1 MKNTKGISPVVSDL
15 LLATIVV
22 AAFAIVYAATTGIT
36 TQMYNYFSDTFNRIT
51 EDLIIEEAY
60 IKSGNETV
68 TLYIRNIGEITSKIT
83 SIYCNGT
90 LIDQVYGELTIKK
103 NKLTII
109 KIKLPKKPSPYAPQE
124 ITIATALG
132 SKFTARLITQP

>member
-1 MKNTKGISPVVSDL
+1 MKEIKGVSPVVSDL

-22 AAFAIVYAATTGIT
+22 AAFAIVYATTTGIT

-60 IKSGNETV
+60 VKSGNETV
-68 TLYIRNIGEITSKIT
+68 TLYIRNIGEVTSKIT

-90 LIDQVYGELTIKK
+90 LIEQIQGELTIKK
-103 NKLTII
+103 NRLTII
-109 KIKLPKKPSPYAPQE
+109 KIKLPKKPIAYAPQK
-124 ITIATALG
+124 ITIVTSLG
-132 SKFTARLITQP
+132 SKFTSIIVTQP